1 MSQLDELYKLLQ
13 VPRNADEAAIK
24 KSYRRL
30 VLKYHP
36 DKNPEDPEAAQEK
49 IRAINSAYETL
60 GNIAKR
66 SAFETQ
72 AAAVA
77 TVRGPRGVRMEYSTV
92 AHRRSDVRLPK
103 AFMLSPMG
111 QPDKF
116 LRCVDRGLT
125 FHSREDVRNVGFDDF
140 FVAARFS
147 MSWLPELNNP
157 DRLPKF
163 NCLCLLA
170 MQPSIVTGVGVGA
183 VGNAGW
189 MSFGLSAGVSSS
201 DCMLTSV
208 SNDMCSHIFLQPSPD
223 FPGAYRFEA
232 AFFPGHYLAFDPPT
246 LAQMTKVMD
255 RFSITD
261 FVVTDFSHRSQYQ
274 TLDEVLIP
282 AVRAIGGD
290 KAPVLL
296 TAVCQDMNVRSYF
309 QAAMGNRVWDFSDF
323 EIYFHA
329 HWETWDYDAKQQALR
344 LRSPEEAPALR
355 AKRARTQAEATAKSD
370 KRARV
375 DTPGKEA
382 GDLGK
387 STEHDKVD
395 APSSQKVSPKG

>member
-1 MSQLDELYKLLQ
+1 MSQNRLDELYKLLQ

-49 IRAINSAYETL
+49 IRAINAAYETL

-66 SAFETQ
+66 AAFETQ
-72 AAAVA
+72 ALAVA

-116 LRCVDRGLT
+116 LRCVDRSLV
-125 FHSREDVRNVGFDDF
+125 FHSREDVKSVGFDDF
-140 FVAARFS
+140 FTAARFS

-170 MQPSIVTGVGVGA
+170 MQPSIVTGVGPNA
-183 VGNAGW
+183 SGNAGW
-189 MSFGLSAGVSSS
+189 MSFGLSAGVTSS
-201 DCMLTSV
+201 DVMLTSV
-208 SNDMCSHIFLQPSPD
+208 SNDMCSHVFLQPSSD
-223 FPGAYRFEA
+223 FPGAFRFEA
-232 AFFPGHYLAFDPPT
+232 AYFPGHFLAFDPPT
-246 LAQMTKVMD
+246 LAQMTKVVD
-255 RFSITD
+255 RFSVVD
-261 FVVTDFSHRSQYQ
+261 FVVTDFSHRSQFQ

-282 AVRAIGGD
+282 AVKAIGGD
-290 KAPVLL
+290 KAHVKL
-296 TAVCQDMNVRSYF
+296 TAVCADANVRMYF
-309 QAAMGNRVWDFSDF
+309 QMAMGNRVWDFSDF

-329 HWETWDYDAKQQALR
+329 HWETWDYDPGQQTLR
-344 LRSPEEAPALR
+344 LRSSEDLQKLR
-355 AKRARTQAEATAKSD
+355 AKRVRVTEGVAEGDA
-370 KRARV
+370 KRAKA
-375 DTPGKEA
+375 PAEEA
-382 GDLGK
+382 K
-387 STEHDKVD
+387 
-395 APSSQKVSPKG
+395 